1 MEVIWTYQAGASFY
15 KNLDYLQDYWNIEVA
30 NIFELE
36 TFRTIAIIEKNPLI
50 GIYDEVFECNKM
62 LVVKQIYLLYKIID
76 HKIVLLNF
84 WDNRQK
90 PIRKLDF

>member
-1 MEVIWTYQAGASFY
+1 MEIVWTHKAGASFY
-15 KNLDYLQDYWNIEVA
+15 KNLDYLQHNWNIDVA
-30 NIFELE
+30 NDFEFE

-50 GIYDEVFECNKM
+50 GMYDTDFGCNKM

-76 HKIVLLNF
+76 NTIVLLIF

-90 PIRKLDF
+90 PIQKLDL